1 MRAGTPAQLDEV
13 MRTGLLQLVVDRLDK
28 VSVRV
33 RLRVGVGV
41 RVCEPCP

>member
-28 VSVRV
+28 VRVRV
-33 RLRVGVGV
+33 RVGVGV
-41 RVCEPCP
+41 RGCEPCP